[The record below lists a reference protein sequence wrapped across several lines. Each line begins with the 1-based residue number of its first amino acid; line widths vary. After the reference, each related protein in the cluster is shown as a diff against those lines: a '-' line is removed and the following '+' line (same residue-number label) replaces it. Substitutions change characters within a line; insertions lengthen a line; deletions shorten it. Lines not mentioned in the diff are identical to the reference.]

1 MTLLR
6 KFVAG
11 LVALFRKK
19 QTEQELDEELLS
31 YVEAVAEEKI
41 KAGMTREQALRA
53 ARVQMGSP
61 AAVKDQVHESSWE
74 SVIDGVWQDLR
85 YGLRILRNNPGF
97 TALAVITLALGMGAS
112 TTVFGWI
119 DAVLVHPIPG
129 IERPN
134 EIVAL
139 ENVTPDGQPI
149 TTSYPDF
156 QDYRDHLNLLAG
168 VAVARHTSVSI
179 GEPEH
184 AERVPAQFVSGNF
197 FDVLGVQP
205 RVGRFYTAEEH
216 DDKPRAFPVAVIS
229 YSLWQSHF
237 NSNPAIAGK
246 LIKVNQHDLTII
258 GVTPQDFRGS
268 VPGLAFDIWI
278 PNVMRPLL
286 LGFHTDWQLNDRHNR
301 DMLGIA
307 RLKPGVS
314 LDRARAEIS
323 ALARHLAEI
332 HPDVNQGV
340 GATLLPLWKGHFGAQ
355 AWLLAP
361 LQILMSVCAVVLLI
375 VCANVANLLLAR
387 FTARQKEFSMRLA
400 LGAKRWRLIRQ
411 LLTESLIVAAAGA
424 GLGVVIAVWSGQ
436 LLQHLHPPGLE
447 QTPAPGLRLDRTV
460 LVFTGL
466 LCIVTTLL
474 CGLVPAFNAVRGNLS
489 DSLKESG
496 RGTSAGQRSH
506 RMRTLLVL
514 SEVSLALVALIGAG
528 LFVRGFHAAQK
539 IDPGFDA
546 ENVLLSQFYL
556 STSGYNLEQRKEFSY
571 RLRENLESQ
580 LGVISVSYSDNVPL
594 GFEPSWWE
602 ELSIKGYVPTPSE
615 NMLTYR
621 DVVAPGYFQLMRIPL
636 VQGRDFT
643 EHDDEK
649 SAPVMIVN
657 ETFVKR
663 YLGNGLVLGRQV
675 HGWGDWFTIVGVA
688 KDSKYNFLTES
699 AIPYFY
705 VPFRQIYRADM
716 FLAFYIR
723 TKGNPNQAFGALQRA
738 VRQTDPN
745 VTIFDA
751 LPLSEYIGACL
762 YPQKIAANLLSV
774 LGIFALLLAAVGLY
788 SVLAYSVAQRTHEI
802 GVRMALGAQRS
813 NVLAL
818 VMQQGMKV
826 TFAGLFIGTA
836 VALVL
841 SRRVAMITVSGPVMG
856 GAGSLLGTGANDP
869 FIYAAAGLFLA
880 VVAVLASYI
889 PARRAMRVDP
899 LVALR
904 CE

>member
-1 MTLLR
+1 MSSLR
-6 KFVAG
+6 RFLHG
-11 LVALFRKK
+11 LRALFRKK
-19 QTEQELDEELLS
+19 QLEDELDEELRGFI
-31 YVEAVAEEKI
+31 EAAAVEKI
-41 KAGMTREQALRA
+41 KAGMTREEALRA

-61 AAVKDQVHESSWE
+61 AAVRDQVHESSWE

-314 LDRARAEIS
+314 LDRARVEIA

-340 GATLLPLWKGHFGAQ
+340 GATLLPLWKAHYGAQ
-355 AWLLAP
+355 SWLLAP
-361 LQILMSVCAVVLLI
+361 LQILMAVCAVVLLI

-411 LLTESLIVAAAGA
+411 LLTESLLLASAGA
-424 GLGVVIAVWSGQ
+424 MLGLIIAVWSGH
-436 LLQHLHPPGLE
+436 LLQYLSPGGQPHSFAAGLE
-447 QTPAPGLRLDRTV
+447 LNTSV
-460 LVFTGL
+460 LAFTSL
-466 LCIVTTLL
+466 LCVATSLL
-474 CGLVPAFNAVRGNLS
+474 CGLFPAFHSIRGNLS
-489 DSLKESG
+489 AGLKEGG
-496 RGTSAGQRSH
+496 R
-506 RMRTLLVL
+506 
-514 SEVSLALVALIGAG
+514 IG
-528 LFVRGFHAAQK
+528 
-539 IDPGFDA
+539 
-546 ENVLLSQFYL
+546 
-556 STSGYNLEQRKEFSY
+556 
-571 RLRENLESQ
+571 
-580 LGVISVSYSDNVPL
+580 
-594 GFEPSWWE
+594 
-602 ELSIKGYVPTPSE
+602 
-615 NMLTYR
+615 
-621 DVVAPGYFQLMRIPL
+621 
-636 VQGRDFT
+636 
-643 EHDDEK
+643 
-649 SAPVMIVN
+649 
-657 ETFVKR
+657 
-663 YLGNGLVLGRQV
+663 
-675 HGWGDWFTIVGVA
+675 
-688 KDSKYNFLTES
+688 
-699 AIPYFY
+699 
-705 VPFRQIYRADM
+705 
-716 FLAFYIR
+716 
-723 TKGNPNQAFGALQRA
+723 
-738 VRQTDPN
+738 
-745 VTIFDA
+745 
-751 LPLSEYIGACL
+751 
-762 YPQKIAANLLSV
+762 
-774 LGIFALLLAAVGLY
+774 
-788 SVLAYSVAQRTHEI
+788 
-802 GVRMALGAQRS
+802 
-813 NVLAL
+813 
-818 VMQQGMKV
+818 
-826 TFAGLFIGTA
+826 
-836 VALVL
+836 
-841 SRRVAMITVSGPVMG
+841 
-856 GAGSLLGTGANDP
+856 
-869 FIYAAAGLFLA
+869 
-880 VVAVLASYI
+880 
-889 PARRAMRVDP
+889 
-899 LVALR
+899 
-904 CE
+904 